1 MKLNST
7 ILIILKQ
14 LWFNE
19 GMFKNSFKFYKGYGI
34 PVHKLVKDYLDYI
47 DSLPLA
53 DTPEIFG
60 LHPNAD
66 IT

>member
-1 MKLNST
+1 M
-7 ILIILKQ
+7 Q

-19 GMFKNSFKFYKGYGI
+19 NMFKPSFKFYKGYRI
-34 PVHKLVKDYLDYI
+34 AVYKTIKDYLDYI

-66 IT
+66 ITYVMTRAN